1 MQKWADE
8 QRAAIKKDR
17 HKAANAAMLASKQA
31 ERDRRRAE
39 EDGTE
44 AEALREEL
52 DAAKREMTKLRA
64 EAVEGRRLRETIRKQ
79 EKTIQALRSQQ
90 QEAASRAAAQ
100 EKKAEVEAAASS
112 NTPKARASA
121 DPPRRVALGDVS
133 ARHNR
138 VPAPSSAMKQKP
150 TAGGAVEPRQQ
161 PGGTVT
167 IVEDGN
173 VTFDDTLT
181 EEPTE
186 HWLQRHLAKLNSAN
200 DRLRAKVEE
209 DPDVRDEDD
218 GAAARRADG
227 GRPYDAAN
235 YGGVPA
241 GHPTG
246 GPVKTPVPAVVAAL
260 SPSNDDGRP
269 SQTKRTSHVHTYKN
283 GTVKEVLEDGT
294 TTISFPNGD
303 RKRTY
308 ANEKEGIV
316 VYYYAE
322 TKVSS
327 LHFWSWWRR
336 VSSRVSSSPI
346 TFLLTSSLRPL
357 PP

>member
-8 QRAAIKKDR
+8 QRATIKKDR

-52 DAAKREMTKLRA
+52 DVVKREVNKLRA
-64 EAVEGRRLRETIRKQ
+64 EALEGRRLRETIRRQ
-79 EKTIQALRSQQ
+79 ERAIQVLRSQR
-90 QEAASRAAAQ
+90 QEAASRAVSQ
-100 EKKAEVEAAASS
+100 EEKAKNEAAASS
-112 NTPKARASA
+112 STPKSRAST
-121 DPPRRVALGDVS
+121 DPPRRVALGNMS
-133 ARHNR
+133 ARHNQ
-138 VPAPSSAMKQKP
+138 VPDPSSAMKQQPSAGDAVKP
-150 TAGGAVEPRQQ
+150 QQPLQQQ

-186 HWLQRHLAKLNSAN
+186 HWLQRHLAKLDSAN

-209 DPDVRDEDD
+209 YPNVGGDDDDDD
-218 GAAARRADG
+218 GAALRAG
-227 GRPYDAAN
+227 GDRPYDATN
-235 YGGVPA
+235 YGGMRA
-241 GHPTG
+241 GHPTSG
-246 GPVKTPVPAVVAAL
+246 SVKTPIPAVVAAP
-260 SPSNDDGRP
+260 SPSNDSGKL
-269 SQTKRTSHVHTYKN
+269 SQTRRTSHVHTYKN
-283 GTVKEVLEDGT
+283 GTRKEVLDDGT

-322 TKVSS
+322 TKVSF
-327 LHFWSWWRR
+327 LPFWTAWTWR
-336 VSSRVSSSPI
+336 VSSRLRSQ
-346 TFLLTSSLRPL
+346 FLR
-357 PP
+357 